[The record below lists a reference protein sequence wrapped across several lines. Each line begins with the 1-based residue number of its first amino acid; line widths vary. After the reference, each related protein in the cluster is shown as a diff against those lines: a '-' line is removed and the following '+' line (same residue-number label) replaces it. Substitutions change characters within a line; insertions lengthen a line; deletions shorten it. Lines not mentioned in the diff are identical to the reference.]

1 MMKAAAFG
9 QQLNFFWQPTI
20 KKIPKWYLYE
30 LIHYLCLRYRLIRG
44 DRRCNITSK
53 GSCVK
58 MRIDYQKAMS
68 KGAKRRISCILVC
81 VSEILHSVQDDKM
94 KVDFYFETASLRIF
108 SRTYQEGKV
117 SLNYAF

>member
-9 QQLNFFWQPTI
+9 QQLKFFWQPTI

-44 DRRCNITSK
+44 DKRCNITSK

-58 MRIDYQKAMS
+58 MRIDYQKAIS
-68 KGAKRRISCILVC
+68 EATNDLIATSVSSASSVFFLRISLRYLPFSCSNLALRGS
-81 VSEILHSVQDDKM
+81 VSI
-94 KVDFYFETASLRIF
+94 TAESTR
-108 SRTYQEGKV
+108 S
-117 SLNYAF
+117 